1 MTLSLSKIKDRIK
14 LIDLLET
21 TRSLITFPTKQFVFA
36 KLLTR
41 SFSLNKSSKIFLDY
55 LNLGLEPNYLR
66 SLIQNQEILSTQST
80 TTYNT
85 TEKNLLLQSFGKR
98 SSKLSYNS
106 PVENLFVRNIYSY
119 KWWEI
124 KNKSNENL
132 NENANRNIFNY
143 IEGFSLKQIWN
154 EIVNQKID
162 SISFNHNDRK
172 FRVPLIKDETSNH
185 QIQCRKAF
193 TVSINSQNSFYIAPL
208 HMRIYKIDNVSIFEF
223 HGNNK
228 AEFIDSITQ
237 TDSKSIEDSI
247 FSKNKIESSS
257 QIKILSNTKKKIDLK
272 FDKIQ
277 FEITSLKKQNLISL
291 GNNVEILN
299 KRKQSINK
307 IEIVSNISFNPKIS
321 SNPKLKKQTEFDFD
335 IEEFTIYPDKE
346 LVRKLKRDSEQNL
359 KAQLRKNWINSQ
371 SVRKELD
378 FQILIYNIPGIFR
391 EKDLITNVD
400 IEKKKALRIHIKEV
414 VKGEIIINIVEENS
428 NQGTKESVLTN
439 KEEIEKIQFNV
450 RENLNHKTKNRASNP
465 LNLDDYDKT
474 LEEGS
479 HNEGKVLSRFPRM
492 SKSNHFEETDLKSIL
507 SKAEDDKSPGNLR
520 INIIKKEK
528 PKEQNYFDVLG
539 KLGHRK
545 SKQLLNNIFDDA
557 DKKKEKK
564 TFDSKTENS
573 KIRNKDRVIDKNQ
586 EKNNKITDNI
596 PIKREV
602 LLIDTNDDNNIN
614 DLKLENNN
622 SNTSKNKLMDL
633 NDFHNPSSKER
644 KVIEFPSNQE
654 YDLPLKSINKP
665 KSKFDQN
672 KTILSGQQLLSK
684 TLSKTNSV
692 DLNLRKE
699 EEIDEFRFFNTY
711 VSSKKDDTDK
721 FIKN

>member
-1 MTLSLSKIKDRIK
+1 M
-14 LIDLLET
+14 
-21 TRSLITFPTKQFVFA
+21 
-36 KLLTR
+36 
-41 SFSLNKSSKIFLDY
+41 
-55 LNLGLEPNYLR
+55 
-66 SLIQNQEILSTQST
+66 
-80 TTYNT
+80 
-85 TEKNLLLQSFGKR
+85 
-98 SSKLSYNS
+98 
-106 PVENLFVRNIYSY
+106 
-119 KWWEI
+119 
-124 KNKSNENL
+124 
-132 NENANRNIFNY
+132 
-143 IEGFSLKQIWN
+143 
-154 EIVNQKID
+154 
-162 SISFNHNDRK
+162 
-172 FRVPLIKDETSNH
+172 
-185 QIQCRKAF
+185 
-193 TVSINSQNSFYIAPL
+193 
-208 HMRIYKIDNVSIFEF
+208 
-223 HGNNK
+223 
-228 AEFIDSITQ
+228 
-237 TDSKSIEDSI
+237 
-247 FSKNKIESSS
+247 
-257 QIKILSNTKKKIDLK
+257 
-272 FDKIQ
+272 
-277 FEITSLKKQNLISL
+277 
-291 GNNVEILN
+291 
-299 KRKQSINK
+299 
-307 IEIVSNISFNPKIS
+307 
-321 SNPKLKKQTEFDFD
+321 
-335 IEEFTIYPDKE
+335 
-346 LVRKLKRDSEQNL
+346 KRDSEQNL

-474 LEEGS
+474 LEEGI

-596 PIKREV
+596 PSKREV

-711 VSSKKDDTDK
+711 VSYKKDDTDK